1 MRGEGGGGEGEIKN
15 EKERRHMEKERE
27 KKRHREK
34 GEKEE
39 KRFREVGWEK
49 NDKERRE
56 RVMSLPLYQ
65 RIKPVGWWNSDEGN
79 GTADIYIRGYWWS
92 RDNSRLN
99 PLLLFLFRLLSLVYY
114 FSLFLRSSLLL
125 RLLQLSL
132 SLDWQSAVIGHYI
145 LIEREGPQ
153 PWVT

>member
-1 MRGEGGGGEGEIKN
+1 MRSEGGGGEREIKN

-27 KKRHREK
+27 KKQHREK

-65 RIKPVGWWNSDEGN
+65 RIKPVGW
-79 GTADIYIRGYWWS
+79 
-92 RDNSRLN
+92 
-99 PLLLFLFRLLSLVYY
+99 
-114 FSLFLRSSLLL
+114 
-125 RLLQLSL
+125 
-132 SLDWQSAVIGHYI
+132 
-145 LIEREGPQ
+145 
-153 PWVT
+153 